1 MPRPVR
7 AAAPAAV
14 LLTLALAAP
23 VAAPRA
29 ARAQAAPTPKA
40 QSADRFAGRW
50 VLDTARSTRGPGVPP
65 ALTMHVRL
73 DGPKLVVR
81 RVAETPAGPLD
92 VSLTYATDGTASVNR
107 FQQGGAELQATT
119 TTGWDGATLT
129 FDTQIQT
136 PAQPVQQK
144 DRWTVSPDGRDLTV
158 ERALS
163 AGGQELTMTLVLR
176 KQPG

>member
-1 MPRPVR
+1 MPSLVR

-14 LLTLALAAP
+14 LLAL
-23 VAAPRA
+23 VLAPRRA
-29 ARAQAAPTPKA
+29 AHAQAAPA
-40 QSADRFAGRW
+40 AGAAARSADRFAGQW
-50 VLDTARSTRGPGVPP
+50 VLDTARSTKGPGVPP
-65 ALTMHVRL
+65 ALTLHVRL
-73 DGPKLVVR
+73 DGPRLVVR
-81 RVAETPAGPLD
+81 RVAETPAGPVD
-92 VSLTYATDGTASVNR
+92 VSLTYATDGSASVNR

-158 ERALS
+158 ARALS
-163 AGGQELTMTLVLR
+163 AGGQEFTMTLVLR